1 MPVPDVDIVGLTKH
15 RFPSKIV
22 IFCSF
27 LTILK
32 TQPSK
37 PEAAVSLFGIY
48 AFQTILFTSPF
59 FPVTC
64 PDVSQGPFVLRVG
77 VVWWRLSKIA
87 QILISRRFLAVLDV
101 PNCYGTSPLGPLV
114 LGWVWVF
121 YMVRSTLFRGVC
133 WREWGSKRVMS
144 QNPLSPQ
151 EIYILKVA
159 ESDFP
164 HASSRR

>member
-1 MPVPDVDIVGLTKH
+1 MPVPHVDVFGLTKH

-22 IFCSF
+22 ICCSF
-27 LTILK
+27 LAVLK
-32 TQPSK
+32 PTLSK

-64 PDVSQGPFVLRVG
+64 PDVSQGPFVLRVWGG
-77 VVWWRLSKIA
+77 VTAFSKMT

-114 LGWVWVF
+114 LGLGLGVLHGAKHSLPGSLSAKMGVKKCDVSEF
-121 YMVRSTLFRGVC
+121 IKSTRNIHFKGR
-133 WREWGSKRVMS
+133 
-144 QNPLSPQ
+144 
-151 EIYILKVA
+151 
-159 ESDFP
+159 
-164 HASSRR
+164 

>member
-1 MPVPDVDIVGLTKH
+1 M
-15 RFPSKIV
+15 

-37 PEAAVSLFGIY
+37 PEVAVSLFGIY

-59 FPVTC
+59 FPSHLSRRVTGTFC
-64 PDVSQGPFVLRVG
+64 FARWGG
-77 VVWWRLSKIA
+77 VMAFSKIA

-114 LGWVWVF
+114 LG
-121 YMVRSTLFRGVC
+121 LGLGVLHGAKHSLP
-133 WREWGSKRVMS
+133 GSLLAKMGVKKCDVS
-144 QNPLSPQ
+144 EFIKLSL
-151 EIYILKVA
+151 IHI
-159 ESDFP
+159 
-164 HASSRR
+164 